1 MLKRI
6 ACVLMMVSMLAVLG
20 CGDDI
25 KTDRKVEL
33 KDVPV
38 GEPQM
43 VVD

>member
-1 MLKRI
+1 MML
-6 ACVLMMVSMLAVLG
+6 SMLAFLG

-25 KTDRKVEL
+25 KTVRKVEL
-33 KDVPV
+33 KDIPV

>member
-1 MLKRI
+1 MI
-6 ACVLMMVSMLAVLG
+6 LMMVAVLG

-38 GEPQM
+38 GEPKP
-43 VVD
+43 VID